1 MFGLLL
7 VLFAGVPAHAQSNTT
22 KKDYKIVS
30 DDIIIE
36 SGNKVLLTEYDFKTS
51 TIKTREKYFKDRQ
64 TQDEGLATATKN
76 FTGCSAQL
84 DIFGRTGRV
93 GRKILCE
100 DISAKTYV
108 IAYSHFDVLNKVNVI
123 SGDSRRI
130 VEEFVKGIC
139 PYAYHLYPEIECPGF
154 D

>member
-76 FTGCSAQL
+76 FTGCSPQL

-108 IAYSHFDVLNKVNVI
+108 IAYSHFDSLNKVYVI
-123 SGDSRRI
+123 SGTSRRI
-130 VEEFVKGIC
+130 VEQFVTEC
-139 PYAYHLYPEIECPGF
+139 PFAYHLHPDNECPGS